1 MNERAMK
8 ATKRRGAPI
17 ICDTPMCGG
26 EIPVGGEGDPEICP
40 ACLKRAAAAQG
51 LTRTAPRKP
60 IGHVLK
66 CWPRQFDEVDAA
78 ERHFEIRKDDRDYA
92 RGDFVVLVEYDP
104 ETQQHTGRSMT
115 RTIGLLGRG
124 KPYPDGYCAF
134 SLEYGN
140 AVCTAPGQGRGR

>member
-1 MNERAMK
+1 MNERGLKKTAEVERVEK
-8 ATKRRGAPI
+8 TIRERFSAATNI
-17 ICDTPMCGG
+17 
-26 EIPVGGEGDPEICP
+26 V
-40 ACLKRAAAAQG
+40 Q
-51 LTRTAPRKP
+51 PRQP

-66 CWPRQFDEVDAA
+66 CWPRQFDEVGTG
-78 ERHFEIRKDDRDYA
+78 ERPFEIRKDDRDYA
-92 RGDFVVLVEYDP
+92 RGDVVMLVEYDP
-104 ETQQHTGRSMT
+104 ETKQHTGRSMT